1 VERVARALRG
11 EIGGV
16 YRSQSSAGL
25 RKSLVVVTVDGTL
38 GSRRRST
45 AVDAHEEAV
54 MEFVQVIEFETT
66 KWDEMRAIG
75 DEFRNARAQGNDPK
89 PTSVMMVKDRDRPN
103 AYRIVARFASYEE
116 AMANSERE
124 DTSEM
129 AQRMAA
135 LCENQSFHNFDVVEE
150 WTL

>member
-1 VERVARALRG
+1 
-11 EIGGV
+11 
-16 YRSQSSAGL
+16 
-25 RKSLVVVTVDGTL
+25 
-38 GSRRRST
+38 
-45 AVDAHEEAV
+45 

-89 PTSVMMVKDRDRPN
+89 PKSVMMVKDRDRPN

-135 LCENQSFHNFDVVEE
+135 LCENQSFHNFDVVDE